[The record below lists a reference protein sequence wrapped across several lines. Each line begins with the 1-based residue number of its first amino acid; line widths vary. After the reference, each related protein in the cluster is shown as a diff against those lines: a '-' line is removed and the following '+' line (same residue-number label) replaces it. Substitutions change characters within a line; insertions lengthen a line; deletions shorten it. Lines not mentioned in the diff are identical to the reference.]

1 MKKILVAQGAPA
13 AIGPYSHGVFAGDLL
28 FASGQI
34 PLDPATGN
42 LVEGGVE
49 EQTEQC
55 MKNVGAVLAAAG
67 LGYDAVVKTTVFITD
82 MADFPRINAVYGKY
96 FPENAP
102 ARSCVQVAGLPK
114 GALLEVEII
123 ALTK

>member
-1 MKKILVAQGAPA
+1 MKKILTAQGAPA

-67 LGYDAVVKTTVFITD
+67 LGYDAVVKTTVFITN
-82 MADFPRINAVYGKY
+82 MADFPKINAIYGKY
-96 FPENAP
+96 FPENSP
-102 ARSCVQVAGLPK
+102 ARSCVEVAALPK